1 MELEQSVMCLY
12 YVTAVYDALYYSS
25 LRVDRAGAAA
35 RGRAKGLGFG
45 ISQLGVSS
53 AQMTIRVLA
62 IV

>member
-1 MELEQSVMCLY
+1 MCLY

-35 RGRAKGLGFG
+35 RGRAKGLGFV